1 MSNIYGKAQNSL
13 APSGTGPE
21 AQQLVARARLMMIVS
36 ALTTVIAIAAVTGAI
51 GYRFVTGG
59 QGAIG
64 TDGTIPLP
72 KGSRVISTAASGGR
86 IAVLFDLNGTSELRT
101 FDIRTLKETG
111 RLRFSTDQ

>member
-1 MSNIYGKAQNSL
+1 MSNLYGKSQSSFGS
-13 APSGTGPE
+13 SGADPE
-21 AQQLVARARLMMIVS
+21 TQRLVGRARLMMIVS

-51 GYRFVTGG
+51 GYRVLTGS

-86 IAVLFDLNGTSELRT
+86 IAVLFDLNGASELRT

-111 RLRFSTDQ
+111 RVRFSPEP

>member
-1 MSNIYGKAQNSL
+1 MNSLYGKPQSSL
-13 APSGTGPE
+13 PRSGADSE
-21 AQQLVARARLMMIVS
+21 AQQLVGRARLMMIVS

-51 GYRFVTGG
+51 GYRVLTGS

-72 KGSRVISTAASGGR
+72 KGARVISTSASGGR
-86 IAVLFDLNGTSELRT
+86 IAVLFDLGGASELRT

-111 RLRFSTDQ
+111 RLRFTPEQ

>member
-1 MSNIYGKAQNSL
+1 MNTLYGKPQDNF
-13 APSGTGPE
+13 APSGTGSE

-51 GYRFVTGG
+51 GYRVLTGG

-72 KGSRVISTAASGGR
+72 KGARVISTAASGGR
-86 IAVLFDLNGTSELRT
+86 IAVLFDLNGASELRT

-111 RLRFSTDQ
+111 RLRFSPEQ

>member
-1 MSNIYGKAQNSL
+1 
-13 APSGTGPE
+13 
-21 AQQLVARARLMMIVS
+21 MMIVS

-51 GYRFVTGG
+51 GYRVLTGG

-64 TDGTIPLP
+64 TDGTIALP

-86 IAVLFDLNGTSELRT
+86 IAVLFDLGGSSELRT

-111 RLRFSTDQ
+111 RLRFTPEQ

>member
-1 MSNIYGKAQNSL
+1 
-13 APSGTGPE
+13 
-21 AQQLVARARLMMIVS
+21 MMIVS

-64 TDGTIPLP
+64 TDGTISLP
-72 KGSRVISTAASGGR
+72 KGSRVISTSASGGR
-86 IAVLFDLNGTSELRT
+86 VAVLFDLGGVSELRT

-111 RLRFSTDQ
+111 RLRFTPEQ